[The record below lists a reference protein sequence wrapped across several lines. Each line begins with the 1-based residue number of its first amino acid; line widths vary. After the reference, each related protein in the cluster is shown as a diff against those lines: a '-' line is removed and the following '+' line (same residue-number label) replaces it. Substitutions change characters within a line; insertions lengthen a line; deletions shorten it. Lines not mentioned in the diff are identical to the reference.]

1 MTKKNLALAA
11 SLIALVAISGPAFAG
26 TTRANTWPE
35 TASPWD
41 GQWDAQSARAF
52 RASHASMQTETAVIN
67 THPYHGGPK
76 YND

>member
-11 SLIALVAISGPAFAG
+11 SLMTLVAISGPAFAG
-26 TTRANTWPE
+26 TTKANALSE
-35 TASPWD
+35 TAGSPSL
-41 GQWDAQSARAF
+41 QRARVF
-52 RASHASMQTETAVIN
+52 RASHAAMQTETALPN

>member
-11 SLIALVAISGPAFAG
+11 SLMALVAISGPAFAG
-26 TTRANTWPE
+26 TAKANASFK
-35 TASPWD
+35 TAS
-41 GQWDAQSARAF
+41 SAALQGAPAF
-52 RASHASMQTETAVIN
+52 RASHAAMQTETTVIN